1 MDVSAKRMYPELW
14 PCRNKSAIF
23 LQFSGQFKHI
33 IVWRCGQMNGS
44 VSILWLCQWMIG
56 RWWYCGPCLYNIYIY
71 IHTHTCLRQSPKCKH
86 IVQCRHLFVCSLCFL
101 KVSSF
106 VSFGGNFLPC
116 FRLFPFGLPRVPRCD
131 CMFHGR
137 ITPISSISSSTYPQ
151 YTSIS
156 SIYYSTQCAIWCSL
170 RSSLIN
176 TWIQQ

>member
-1 MDVSAKRMYPELW
+1 MSQQIGNFPTVFRPIQIHNCLKMW
-14 PCRNKSAIF
+14 PDEWFCFNFVTS
-23 LQFSGQFKHI
+23 
-33 IVWRCGQMNGS
+33 MNDLS
-44 VSILWLCQWMIG
+44 LVILWSLSVQ
-56 RWWYCGPCLYNIYIY
+56 YIYIY
-71 IHTHTCLRQSPKCKH
+71 TYIYTHTCLRQSPKCKH

-116 FRLFPFGLPRVPRCD
+116 FRLFAFGLPRVPRCD

-156 SIYYSTQCAIWCSL
+156 SIYYSTQCAI
-170 RSSLIN
+170 
-176 TWIQQ
+176 

>member
-1 MDVSAKRMYPELW
+1 MDGCFCKEDVPWVVAMSQQIGNFPTVFRP
-14 PCRNKSAIF
+14 
-23 LQFSGQFKHI
+23 FKYI

-44 VSILWLCQWMIG
+44 VSILWRQWMIC
-56 RWWYCGPCLYNIYIY
+56 RWWYCGPCLYNIY
-71 IHTHTCLRQSPKCKH
+71 THVCLRQSPKCKH

-116 FRLFPFGLPRVPRCD
+116 FRLFAFGLPRVPRCD

-151 YTSIS
+151 YTSIYIPGS
-156 SIYYSTQCAIWCSL
+156 SQGSHFSYSW
-170 RSSLIN
+170 
-176 TWIQQ
+176 WIIGSEI